1 MSFSDVFNILLLLL
15 VLLLV
20 EQIHIFQKCCREK
33 KEAVIL
39 LIIGWSN
46 YNNAIDYLS
55 HIEDWEF
62 EIVLGLE
69 TANNSLRY
77 R

>member
-1 MSFSDVFNILLLLL
+1 MSFFDVFLIIIIIIIIGRTNSHFSE
-15 VLLLV
+15 VL
-20 EQIHIFQKCCREK
+20 QRK
-33 KEAVIL
+33 KEAVSP

-62 EIVLGLE
+62 EIGLGLE
-69 TANNSLRY
+69 TANNSLRH